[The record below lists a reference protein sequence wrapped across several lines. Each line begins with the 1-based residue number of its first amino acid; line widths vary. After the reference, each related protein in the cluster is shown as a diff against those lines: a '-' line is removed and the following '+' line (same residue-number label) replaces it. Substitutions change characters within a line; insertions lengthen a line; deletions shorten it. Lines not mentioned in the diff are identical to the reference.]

1 MIMCEQCGN
10 EFQRGRIVKK
20 EDKEYIQCP
29 YCGYLNK
36 RVYRKKNKKKY
47 HDYFRNLFN
56 PVIQSKGTY
65 TKTQKYSQ
73 NCVKNHFSSTVEH
86 IFKRK

>member
-1 MIMCEQCGN
+1 MLKRRTRTVIMCEQCGN

-36 RVYRKKNKKKY
+36 RVYRKKNKK
-47 HDYFRNLFN
+47 RGVR
-56 PVIQSKGTY
+56 P
-65 TKTQKYSQ
+65 
-73 NCVKNHFSSTVEH
+73 
-86 IFKRK
+86 